1 MLQGWESDLIFFV
14 VGRVEETTHECKQ
27 SLMVSQHPASINIL
41 KVKIEESSI

>member
-27 SLMVSQHPASINIL
+27 WLTLDRVVEKLIITTA
-41 KVKIEESSI
+41 